1 MPEMWIRDDVFTKG
15 LLNKDL
21 LSASHKGDYE
31 TLKENLRS
39 GANPSFSNI
48 HGETAFYLAAS
59 AGHVKC
65 LQLLQAHGV
74 DPLTTTCGG
83 RNALHAAIA
92 ENRLEV
98 IKYLLAGKFGNFDV
112 ITEDGFS
119 CVDLAC
125 TYGSVEV
132 LKCLLENGFEVNHP
146 TNVSSL
152 HWAVMRGNLQ
162 LIKLLLQY
170 KANKNTK
177 SNGVTALHLALDNHG
192 LSSGS
197 DKKALMKLSARL
209 EIIRL
214 LVCQRCKLQCKNC
227 KQAAT
232 QVCKCVNKDLL
243 GYCRDMK
250 KKFKEALAAKQREL
264 GCIRHEQSA
273 PSLLMTT
280 PMTTTPV
287 APKLPTPV
295 SAPALAPAPV
305 PTTIAPTPITATIPT
320 IEAPT
325 HKTTTP
331 ILIVNKQLDGSIGS
345 FPPFSMPSKHL
356 STSPLSCNKNIQSSA
371 LSTRGPLI
379 CSPTN

>member
-1 MPEMWIRDDVFTKG
+1 MPEMWIKDDLFRTS

-21 LSASHKGDYE
+21 LSAAKKGDYE
-31 TLKENLRS
+31 TLKGIMTA

-65 LQLLQAHGV
+65 LRLLQAHGV

-98 IKYLLAGKFGNFDV
+98 IKYLLAGNFGNFDV
-112 ITEDGFS
+112 ITADGFS

-125 TYGSVEV
+125 TYGSIET
-132 LKCLLENGFEVNHP
+132 LKYLLENGFQVNQP
-146 TNVSSL
+146 TQVSSL

-162 LIKLLLQY
+162 LIKLLLQF

-192 LSSGS
+192 LCAGN

-209 EIIRL
+209 EIIRF
-214 LVCQRCKLQCKNC
+214 LVCQRCKLSCKNC
-227 KQAAT
+227 KQT
-232 QVCKCVNKDLL
+232 ETVCKCVNKDLL

-250 KKFKEALAAKQREL
+250 KKLKEALAAK
-264 GCIRHEQSA
+264 GCAQKA
-273 PSLLMTT
+273 VPT
-280 PMTTTPV
+280 TTTPV
-287 APKLPTPV
+287 APSTPT
-295 SAPALAPAPV
+295 LAPAPV
-305 PTTIAPTPITATIPT
+305 STQPQPQPEATQPSATIPVSIPTTIPSLVAPVQKPT
-320 IEAPT
+320 
-325 HKTTTP
+325 KP
-331 ILIVNKQLDGSIGS
+331 ILIVNRKQLDCNIGS

-356 STSPLSCNKNIQSSA
+356 STSPLSKNIKSSV
-371 LSTRGPLI
+371 LTSRGSLI
-379 CSPTN
+379 CTPTN